1 MKCAIE
7 LMAIRAKAE
16 EDYKIEE
23 ERKDLVAFKEF
34 VEATKRTIDFCEN
47 DINDAL
53 IYRAE
58 NKNRIFTSIKVD
70 YLIDYT
76 YDRLGNKLF
85 KFVTS
90 DVKRYKDGGFSYSPK
105 GECYSFDT
113 LKNYLESHCLEIS
126 TERVV
131 KRKYGYGECDYIN
144 LTIKVPKI

>member
-16 EDYKIEE
+16 EDYKLEE
-23 ERKDLVAFKEF
+23 EHKDFIALKEF
-34 VEATKRTIDFCEN
+34 METTKRTINFCEN
-47 DINDAL
+47 RVNDTL
-53 IYRAE
+53 VDRAKSRGYNIE
-58 NKNRIFTSIKVD
+58 VG

-90 DVKRYKDGGFSYSPK
+90 DNKRYKDGGYSYSPK
-105 GECYSFDT
+105 GEYYSFDT
-113 LKNYLESHCLEIS
+113 LKNYLESHCLEVS

-131 KRKYGYGECDYIN
+131 KRKYGYGERNYIN
-144 LTIKVPKI
+144 LIIKVPKI

>member
-23 ERKDLVAFKEF
+23 ERKDLIALKEF
-34 VEATKRTIDFCEN
+34 VETTKRTIDFCEN
-47 DINDAL
+47 EINNAL
-53 IYRAE
+53 IHRAE
-58 NKNRIFTSIKVD
+58 SRGYNISVS

-90 DVKRYKDGGFSYSPK
+90 DTKRYKDGSFSYSPK

-126 TERVV
+126 TERVIR
-131 KRKYGYGECDYIN
+131 RKYGYGERDYIN
-144 LTIKVPKI
+144 LTIKVPKF